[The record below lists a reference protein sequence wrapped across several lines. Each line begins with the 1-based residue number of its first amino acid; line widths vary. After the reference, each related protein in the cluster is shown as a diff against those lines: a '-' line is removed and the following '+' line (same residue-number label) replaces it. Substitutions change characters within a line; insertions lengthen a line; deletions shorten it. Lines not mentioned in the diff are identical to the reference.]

1 MTFLSCFLNLIIQGL
16 IILKPNFNN
25 VILETIPIDVQV
37 KQNVHKRERK
47 NFKENGA
54 NRKVEKML
62 GEAFAKQYSTAKA
75 ICMRCLNK
83 LKIIIENTKIIALPF
98 FIFL

>member
-16 IILKPNFNN
+16 IILKSNFNN

-47 NFKENGA
+47 NCKENGA
-54 NRKVEKML
+54 NRKVEKMF
-62 GEAFAKQYSTAKA
+62 GEAFANSTQLQK
-75 ICMRCLNK
+75 
-83 LKIIIENTKIIALPF
+83 EYV
-98 FIFL
+98 

>member
-16 IILKPNFNN
+16 IILKSNFNN

-37 KQNVHKRERK
+37 KRERK

-62 GEAFAKQYSTAKA
+62 GEAFAKQYSTAKG

-83 LKIIIENTKIIALPF
+83 LKIMIENTKIIALPF